1 MNPTDPEMK
10 LVIPERFE
18 RTVQKFPQRTAI
30 KSKNRSVTFDALNK
44 AANRI
49 GRTILNALGPGN
61 EPVGLLLGNGIEAV
75 AALLGVLK
83 AGKYYVAID
92 PSFPL
97 PRIEY
102 MLRDTEA
109 RLLVTDN
116 KNRKIFDSVVA
127 GEHCTGLDI
136 DQIDNRVSDQ
146 NLGLTIPINS
156 SLNIL
161 YTSGSTAEPKGV
173 VRTHEYIIE
182 QSSNHIEYGSVG
194 PEDRLSLLHSISFGS
209 AEANLYRSLLSGAS
223 LFPFD
228 VKGEGV
234 SQLVPWLIAEQI
246 TILHCSPSLFRQF
259 VDCLPADVRFPS
271 LRLMHLS
278 GSPIAESDFAQYK
291 KHFPASTSLA
301 FHMGA
306 TEAPCIASAVVGHS
320 FSYPERG
327 TPAGYIRGQK
337 KILLL
342 DEEGKEVGAGAVGE
356 IAVQSRALAKEYW
369 RHPEL
374 TKAKFLPVPDSPAE
388 RIYLTGDLGQ
398 FQPDGLLVHL
408 GRKDFMVKIRGYR
421 VELGEVERALLLHP
435 EVKEA
440 AVVAWEREAGEPFL
454 AAYLVPRGKD
464 ALPVDQ
470 IMAFLRQRLPDYMI
484 PFRFSFLDSLPL
496 INGKLNKRDLPKPER
511 IRPQMSRAYEPPE
524 SELQWSLAAIW
535 TEVLAIDKVGIRD
548 SFFDLGG
555 NSLLASL
562 VLSRLPEQWRA
573 EISLQALFEKP
584 TIADLA
590 AVIIEMKLARSNKGE
605 VADLLAEI
613 ESLTDD
619 QATHYLAAQTKSVA
633 SST

>member
-1 MNPTDPEMK
+1 MNLTDPARE
-10 LVIPERFE
+10 LVVPELFE
-18 RTVQKFPQRTAI
+18 RIVQKYPQRTAI

-49 GRTILNALGPGN
+49 GRVILDALGPGN
-61 EPVGLLLGNGIEAV
+61 EPVGLLLGNGIDAV

-83 AGKYYVAID
+83 TGKYYVAID

-116 KNRKIFDSVVA
+116 KNRTIFDSVVA
-127 GEHCTGLDI
+127 GEHCTGLEI
-136 DQIDNRVSDQ
+136 DQIDTRVPDH
-146 NLGLTIPINS
+146 NLGLTIPMNS
-156 SLNIL
+156 NLNIL

-182 QSSNHIEYGSVG
+182 QSSNHIEYASVG

-234 SQLVPWLIAEQI
+234 SQLVPWVIAEQI

-259 VDCLPADVRFPS
+259 VDCLPVDVRFPS

-278 GSPIAESDFAQYK
+278 GSPIAESDFAQYR
-291 KHFPASTSLA
+291 KHFSASTSLA

-306 TEAPCIASAVVGHS
+306 TEAPCIGSAVVDHS
-320 FSYPERG
+320 FSFPSKG
-327 TPAGYIRGQK
+327 TPAGYNRGQK
-337 KILLL
+337 KVLLL
-342 DEEGKEVGAGAVGE
+342 DKEGKEVEAGAVGE
-356 IAVQSRALAKEYW
+356 IAVQSRYLAKEYW

-374 TKAKFLPVPDSPAE
+374 TKAKFLPVPDSPGE

-408 GRKDFMVKIRGYR
+408 GREDFMVKIRGYR
-421 VELGEVERALLLHP
+421 VELGEVERALLQHS

-454 AAYLVPRGKD
+454 AAYLVLRGQP

-470 IMAFLRQRLPDYMI
+470 VMAFLRQRLPDYMI

-496 INGKLNKRDLPKPER
+496 INGKLNKRELPKPER
-511 IRPQMSRAYEPPE
+511 IRPQMSRPYAPPE
-524 SELQWSLAAIW
+524 SKLQKSLAVIW
-535 TEVLAIDKVGIRD
+535 TGVLAIDNVGICD

-562 VLSRLPEQWRA
+562 VLSRLSEQWQA
-573 EISLQALFEKP
+573 EIPMQAFFERP

-590 AVIIEMKLARSNKGE
+590 AFITEMKGAKANNLQ
-605 VADLLAEI
+605 VADLLTEI

-619 QATHYLAAQTKSVA
+619 QATHFLAAQTKSRT

>member
-1 MNPTDPEMK
+1 MNSTDHEME
-10 LVIPERFE
+10 LPIPQRFE
-18 RTVQKFPQRTAI
+18 RIVQKYPQRTAI
-30 KSKNRSVTFDALNK
+30 KAKNRIVSYDALNK

-49 GRTILNALGPGN
+49 GRGILDVLGPGN
-61 EPVGLLLGNGIEAV
+61 EPVGLLLGNGFEAV

-83 AGKYYVAID
+83 AGKCYVAID
-92 PSFPL
+92 PYFPL

-116 KNRKIFDSVVA
+116 KNWEIFDRVA
-127 GEHCTGLDI
+127 GQNCTGFNI
-136 DQIDNRVSDQ
+136 DHMGDRIPDE
-146 NLGLTIPINS
+146 NLGLTIPLNS
-156 SLNIL
+156 NLNIL

-182 QSSNHIEYGSVG
+182 QSSNHIEYASVR
-194 PEDRLSLLHSISFGS
+194 PDDRLSLLHSICFGS

-234 SQLVPWLIAEQI
+234 SQLVPWLIAEKI

-259 VDCLPADVRFPS
+259 VDCLPADVGFPR
-271 LRLMHLS
+271 LRLVHLS
-278 GSPIAESDFAQYK
+278 GSPIAESDFDQYK
-291 KHFPASTSLA
+291 KHFPPSTSLA

-306 TEAPCIASAVVGHS
+306 TEAPCIASAVVDHNFS
-320 FSYPERG
+320 FPGRG
-327 TPAGYIRGQK
+327 TPTGYTCGQK
-337 KILLL
+337 KVLLL
-342 DEEGKEVGAGAVGE
+342 DEDGREVGVGAIGE
-356 IAVQSRALAKEYW
+356 IAVKSRYLAKEYW
-369 RHPEL
+369 HHPEL
-374 TKAKFLPVPDSPAE
+374 TKAKFLPVPDSPGE

-398 FQPDGLLVHL
+398 FQPDGFLVHL

-421 VELGEVERALLLHP
+421 VELGEVERALLTHP

-440 AVVAWEREAGEPFL
+440 AVVAWGREAGEAFL
-454 AAYLVPRGKD
+454 AAYLVPRGKQVL
-464 ALPVDQ
+464 AVDQ
-470 IMAFLRQRLPDYMI
+470 VLAFLRKKLPDYMI

-496 INGKLNKRDLPKPER
+496 INGKLNKRALPKPER

-524 SELQWSLAAIW
+524 SELQRSLAAIW
-535 TEVLAIDKVGIRD
+535 TQVLGIDNVGIRD

-562 VLSRLPEQWRA
+562 VLSRLRDQWQA
-573 EISLQALFEKP
+573 EISMPMLFAQP

-590 AVIIEMKLARSNKGE
+590 ALIAGMKVGHAKKGE

-613 ESLTDD
+613 ESLTDE
-619 QATHYLAAQTKSVA
+619 QATHDLADRAKSGT
-633 SST
+633 SSA

>member
-1 MNPTDPEMK
+1 MNLTDPKME

-18 RTVQKFPQRTAI
+18 RIVQKYPHRTAI
-30 KSKNRSVTFDALNK
+30 KSKNHSITYDALNK

-49 GRTILNALGPGN
+49 GRAILEALGCGN
-61 EPVGLLLGNGIEAV
+61 EPVGMLLGNGFGAV

-83 AGKYYVAID
+83 AGKCYVAID

-109 RLLVTDN
+109 RLLVTNN
-116 KNRKIFDSVVA
+116 KYWKLFGSVA
-127 GEHCTGLDI
+127 GQHCNCLNI
-136 DQIDNRVSDQ
+136 DQIDDRVPDQ
-146 NLGLTIPINS
+146 NLGLAIPINS
-156 SLNIL
+156 NLNIL

-182 QSSNHIEYGSVG
+182 QSSNHIEYACVG

-259 VDCLPADVRFPS
+259 VDCLPAEVGFPC

-278 GSPIAESDFAQYK
+278 GSPIAESDFAQYTQ
-291 KHFPASTSLA
+291 HFPPSTSLA

-306 TEAPCIASAVVGHS
+306 TEAPCIGSAVVDHNFS
-320 FSYPERG
+320 FPERG
-327 TPAGYIRGQK
+327 TPAGYNRGRK
-337 KILLL
+337 KVLLV
-342 DEEGKEVGAGAVGE
+342 DEDGTGVEAGAVGE
-356 IAVQSRALAKEYW
+356 IAVQSRFLAKEYW

-374 TKAKFLPVPDSPAE
+374 TKAKFLPVPGSPGE

-454 AAYLVPRGKD
+454 AAYLVLRGKD

-496 INGKLNKRDLPKPER
+496 INGKLNKRGLPKPER
-511 IRPQMSRAYEPPE
+511 IRPQMTRAYEPPE
-524 SELQWSLAAIW
+524 SELQRSLAAIW
-535 TEVLAIDKVGIRD
+535 AEVLAFEKVGIRD

-573 EISLQALFEKP
+573 GISMQTLFERP
-584 TIADLA
+584 NIADLA
-590 AVIIEMKLARSNKGE
+590 AVITEMKVAQANNGE
-605 VADLLAEI
+605 GTDLLAEI
-613 ESLTDD
+613 ESLTDE
-619 QATHYLAAQTKSVA
+619 QATHYLAAQTKPRT
-633 SST
+633 SSI

>member
-1 MNPTDPEMK
+1 MNSTDPEIK
-10 LVIPERFE
+10 LTIPERFE
-18 RTVQKFPQRTAI
+18 QTVHKYPHRTAI
-30 KSKNRSVTFDALNK
+30 KSKNRSITFDALNK

-49 GRTILNALGPGN
+49 GWTILDALGPGN
-61 EPVGLLLGNGIEAV
+61 EPVGLLLGNGFEAV

-83 AGKYYVAID
+83 AGKCYVAVD

-116 KNRKIFDSVVA
+116 KNWKIFDSVA
-127 GEHCTGLDI
+127 GQHCNGLDI
-136 DQIDNRVSDQ
+136 DQIDERVPDQ
-146 NLGLTIPINS
+146 NLGLEIPLNS
-156 SLNIL
+156 NLNIL

-182 QSSNHIEYGSVG
+182 QSSNHIEYAAVG
-194 PEDRLSLLHSISFGS
+194 PEERLSLVHSISFGS

-259 VDCLPADVRFPS
+259 VDGLPADIRFPS

-278 GSPIAESDFAQYK
+278 GSPIAESDFAQFR
-291 KHFPASTSLA
+291 KHFPPSTSLA

-306 TEAPCIASAVVGHS
+306 TEAPCIAAAVVDHS
-320 FSYPERG
+320 FTFPVRG

-337 KILLL
+337 QVLLL
-342 DEEGKEVGAGAVGE
+342 DDAGKEVGAGGIGE
-356 IAVQSRALAKEYW
+356 IAVRSRSLAKEYW
-369 RHPEL
+369 HHPEL
-374 TKAKFLPVPDSPAE
+374 TEAKFLPVPDSPGE

-398 FQPDGLLVHL
+398 FQADGLLVHL

-435 EVKEA
+435 QIKEA

-454 AAYLVPRGKD
+454 AAYLVLRGK
-464 ALPVDQ
+464 APLPVDQ

-496 INGKLNKRDLPKPER
+496 INGKLNKRGLPKPDR
-511 IRPQMSRAYEPPE
+511 TRPQMSRAYEAPE
-524 SELQWSLAAIW
+524 SELQRVLAAIW
-535 TEVLAIDKVGIRD
+535 TEVLAIDPVGIRD

-573 EISLQALFEKP
+573 EITLQALFEKP

-590 AVIIEMKLARSNKGE
+590 AVITEMKLARSNKGE

-619 QATHYLAAQTKSVA
+619 QATHYLAAQTKSGT
-633 SST
+633 SPT

>member
-1 MNPTDPEMK
+1 VNSPDQEPR
-10 LVIPERFE
+10 LAVPERFE
-18 RTVQKFPQRTAI
+18 QTVQKYPARTAI
-30 KSKNRSVTFDALNK
+30 KSNHRSVTFDALNK

-49 GRTILNALGPGN
+49 GRAILDALGPGS
-61 EPVGLLLGNGIEAV
+61 EPVGLLLGNGFEAV

-83 AGKYYVAID
+83 AGKCYVAID

-109 RLLVTDN
+109 RLLITNSMNWRIVN
-116 KNRKIFDSVVA
+116 GVA
-127 GEHCTGLDI
+127 GRYCNALDI
-136 DQIDNRVSDQ
+136 DRIDDRFPDH
-146 NLGLTIPINS
+146 NLGLAIAINGN
-156 SLNIL
+156 LNIL

-182 QSSNHIEYGSVG
+182 QSANHIEYAAVG

-209 AEANLYRSLLSGAS
+209 AETNLYRSLLSGAS

-228 VKGEGV
+228 VKGDGV
-234 SQLVPWLIAEQI
+234 SQLIPWLIAEQI

-259 VDCLPADVRFPS
+259 VACLPAQVQFPS
-271 LRLMHLS
+271 LRLLHLS

-291 KHFPASTSLA
+291 QHFAASTSLA
-301 FHMGA
+301 FHMAA
-306 TEAPCIASAVVGHS
+306 TEAPCIGSAVVNHS
-320 FSYPERG
+320 FSFPSKG
-327 TPAGYIRGQK
+327 TPAGYNRGQK
-337 KILLL
+337 KVLLL
-342 DEEGKEVGAGAVGE
+342 DEEGKEVEAGKVGE

-369 RHPEL
+369 RNPEL
-374 TKAKFLPVPDSPAE
+374 TKARFLPVPESPGE
-388 RIYLTGDLGQ
+388 RLYLTGDLGQ

-435 EVKEA
+435 QVKEA

-454 AAYLVPRGKD
+454 VAYLVLREQAP
-464 ALPVDQ
+464 LPVDR
-470 IMAFLRQRLPDYMI
+470 IMAFLRPTLPDYMI

-496 INGKLNKRDLPKPER
+496 INGKLNKGELPKPER
-511 IRPQMSRAYEPPE
+511 LRPQMSQAYQAPE
-524 SELQWSLAAIW
+524 SELQRRLAAIW
-535 TEVLAIDKVGIRD
+535 TEVLAIDNVGIRD

-562 VLSRLPEQWRA
+562 FLSRLPEQWQG
-573 EISLQALFEKP
+573 EITMQAFFERP
-584 TIADLA
+584 TIADVA
-590 AVIIEMKLARSNKGE
+590 AIITENKSAQVKQTE

-613 ESLTDD
+613 ESLTED
-619 QATHYLAAQTKSVA
+619 QATHFLAAQTKSRTP
-633 SST
+633 ST